1 MKQTDSSMKSEMETD
16 FTPLSESPKHFT
28 RQGIA
33 LETYLSTLAHLVKM
47 ASTNGW
53 KAHAWYRAKEL
64 EADPI
69 GIFKGIS
76 QELTQIMKAKNE
88 PISDK

>member
-1 MKQTDSSMKSEMETD
+1 METN
-16 FTPLSESPKHFT
+16 FTLLSESQKHSG
-28 RQGIA
+28 RQGIV
-33 LETYLSTLAHLVKM
+33 LDTYLSTLQHLVKL

-53 KAHAWYRAKEL
+53 KAHAWHRAKEL

-88 PISDK
+88 PVSDK

>member
-1 MKQTDSSMKSEMETD
+1 MKQTDSSMKSEMGTD
-16 FTPLSESPKHFT
+16 LTPLSELLKHFT

-33 LETYLSTLAHLVKM
+33 LETYLSTLAHLVKL

-64 EADPI
+64 EQHPL
-69 GIFKGIS
+69 GIYKGIS
-76 QELTQIMKAKNE
+76 QELTKIMKEIN
-88 PISDK
+88 DLHRD

>member
-1 MKQTDSSMKSEMETD
+1 METD
-16 FTPLSESPKHFT
+16 STPLSESPKHYG

-33 LETYLSTLAHLVKM
+33 LETYLFTLNHLVKL

-64 EADPI
+64 ENHYL
-69 GIFKGIS
+69 GIFQGIS
-76 QELTQIMKAKNE
+76 QELTQIMKAKQ
-88 PISDK
+88 

>member
-1 MKQTDSSMKSEMETD
+1 MEQES
-16 FTPLSESPKHFT
+16 TPIMLSEQLLGQ
-28 RQGIA
+28 QG
-33 LETYLSTLAHLVKM
+33 TLQEHYQRTLNHLVKL

-64 EADPI
+64 EQHPL

-76 QELTQIMKAKNE
+76 QELMKIMK
-88 PISDK
+88 DKQ

>member
-1 MKQTDSSMKSEMETD
+1 MKQTESSMKSEMETVIY
-16 FTPLSESPKHFT
+16 LSEKSPKHYG

-64 EADPI
+64 EQHPL

-76 QELTQIMKAKNE
+76 QELTKIMKEIN
-88 PISDK
+88 DLHRD